1 MSIQAPPTYRTTA
14 PIFNTKHHPIPKAP
28 PAKGLTRE
36 VFIAKLPPPEPEPEP
51 EPEIVVVEEVVP
63 EPEVAPDIVVFEG
76 LQELGFIPAE
86 EEPEKK
92 IIVIYEDLPNVDLE
106 IEELPQ

>member
-1 MSIQAPPTYRTTA
+1 MSIQPPPTYRTSG
-14 PIFNTKHHPIPKAP
+14 PIFNTKHHPVPKAP

-36 VFIAKLPPPEPEPEP
+36 VFLAKLPEPEPVP
-51 EPEIVVVEEVVP
+51 EPVP

-86 EEPEKK
+86 EEPDKK
-92 IIVIYEDLPNVDLE
+92 IIVIYEDIPNVDLE

>member
-1 MSIQAPPTYRTTA
+1 MSIQPPPTYRTSG
-14 PIFNTKHHPIPKAP
+14 PIFNTKHHPVPKAP

-36 VFIAKLPPPEPEPEP
+36 VCLAKLPPPEPEPEP
-51 EPEIVVVEEVVP
+51 VP